1 MFLLPEVIMTN
12 AKTGAKAGAQ
22 HSAAAVCLSKLP
34 PYRPSALKLLNVSS
48 DSDAPISEFEQ
59 VFKSDPALTA
69 DLLLVANSAQ
79 FGLRCQVA
87 TIRHAIAYLGVERVR
102 HLASTIA
109 FGYYVRQ
116 VQPGE
121 YLNSIWS
128 HSIATA
134 TIAELMGNFCHVSG
148 MYTAGLMHDIG
159 RLGLLLYDCGRYQ
172 EALLR
177 KFVDFEEATT
187 LEKSLVGMTHC
198 EAGATL
204 GTTWQLPATLR
215 TCITN
220 HHENEAEDSSTSLHL
235 VRIACGLADS
245 LGFAEVERE
254 DMHVPPA
261 LHERL
266 KGRPELQPDSLRNQV
281 KKAIANVAA

>member
-1 MFLLPEVIMTN
+1 MTN
-12 AKTGAKAGAQ
+12 AKNGADAGAQ
-22 HSAAAVCLSKLP
+22 RSAAAIRLSKLP
-34 PYRPSALKLLNVSS
+34 PYRPSALKLLNISS
-48 DSDAPISEFEQ
+48 DVDAPVSAFEQ
-59 VFKSDPALTA
+59 AFKSDPALTT

-87 TIRHAIAYLGVERVR
+87 TIRHAIAYLGLERVR

-116 VQPGE
+116 VPRGA
-121 YLNSIWS
+121 YLDSVWS

-134 TIAELMGNFCHVSG
+134 TIAELMGNFCYVSG

-198 EAGATL
+198 EAGATM
-204 GTTWQLPATLR
+204 GKTWQLPATLQ

-220 HHENEAEDSSTSLHL
+220 HHEAEDSTTSLHL

-261 LHERL
+261 LPKRL
-266 KGRPELQPDSLRNQV
+266 KDRPELQPDSLRSQV
-281 KKAIANVAA
+281 QKAIANVAV